1 MYNRTFRNFSIYFNK
16 DNLYISRSALYNILL
31 SYNKEQ
37 EQKLS
42 IKIQVNVV
50 IRSEGLKVNKITNLL
65 HNIKVTFQVI
75 YTCSN

>member
-1 MYNRTFRNFSIYFNK
+1 M
-16 DNLYISRSALYNILL
+16 YISSSALYNILL